1 MPRMPRPKPPA
12 RSKAAYEAVR
22 RIVKHHLGS
31 GPVKVSPQEGGLSNL
46 VFFVAH
52 GSEEYVVRL
61 NLNRAKLNPFL
72 KEQWATTCA
81 GKVGVPV
88 PEILEVGNDPFPFM
102 VLRKTPGQ
110 TADHNPERLRI
121 LYDLGR
127 YAARINGIVTHGFG
141 ATFDWS
147 HNQLSQNEGWHEFLH
162 TEIRLDHR
170 LRVLRRL
177 RMVSDKQ
184 AETIRDVLESA
195 CRKGRRPALNHG
207 DLRPKNVLVDDKNR
221 ITAILDWENCTSSLS
236 PEWELAIALHDLSI
250 DEKHEFL
257 GGYGIGTK
265 TLAAIAPAIKALN
278 LIHYVPSLERFAKEK
293 KTEQIAQYRLRLGG
307 ALDLYSL

>member
-1 MPRMPRPKPPA
+1 
-12 RSKAAYEAVR
+12 
-22 RIVKHHLGS
+22 
-31 GPVKVSPQEGGLSNL
+31 
-46 VFFVAH
+46 
-52 GSEEYVVRL
+52 
-61 NLNRAKLNPFL
+61 
-72 KEQWATTCA
+72 
-81 GKVGVPV
+81 
-88 PEILEVGNDPFPFM
+88 
-102 VLRKTPGQ
+102 
-110 TADHNPERLRI
+110 
-121 LYDLGR
+121 
-127 YAARINGIVTHGFG
+127 
-141 ATFDWS
+141 
-147 HNQLSQNEGWHEFLH
+147 
-162 TEIRLDHR
+162 
-170 LRVLRRL
+170 
-177 RMVSDKQ
+177 MVSDKQ